1 MSIMTHLA
9 HGGMRMGQ
17 LGRVALTGASID
29 LLQTNPGKHIIHG
42 KFGNGAIDPVNPPVP
57 VLVNAPVEVAHRWPD
72 SMGYA
77 MLVDVEVIPMGTGVL
92 GSPGMNIVTGGS
104 LRRIEVTMFMHAIH
118 GSDSYWNSSAAV
130 QIANMIKQGPMRWE
144 TYVSVVPVVGTPGA
158 VATSWSDWQ
167 GLSANVGRSRSII
180 PRFYNTAYV
189 LELSV
194 STNYVI
200 DDYNPATPIT
210 LRYNSVNANAVPS
223 GIRNFDGVVTITLN
237 SIAST
242 GVPTLHT
249 IDSTNPTW
257 VSAYTAT
264 AGKKGRLIIDYTG
277 SLVTIMGVDLPTN
290 TTMSV

>member
-17 LGRVALTGASID
+17 LGRVALTDASID

-42 KFGNGAIDPVNPPVP
+42 KFGNGAVDPVNPPVP

-92 GSPGMNIVTGGS
+92 GSPDMNIVTGGS

-118 GSDSYWNSSAAV
+118 GSDSYWNSTAAV

-144 TYVSVVPVVGTPGA
+144 TYVVVVPVDGVPGA
-158 VATSWSDWQ
+158 VSTTWSEWQ
-167 GLSANVGRSRSII
+167 SLSANVGRTRSIQ
-180 PRFYNTAYV
+180 PRFYNGSYV

-194 STNYVI
+194 ATNYVI
-200 DDYNPATPIT
+200 NNYDPAIPIT
-210 LRYNSVNANAVPS
+210 LRYNSVNTNAMPT
-223 GIRNFDGVVTITLN
+223 GIRSFDGTVTVTLN

-249 IDSTNPTW
+249 IDNTTPTW
-257 VSAYTAT
+257 VSTYTAT

-277 SLVTIMGVDLPTN
+277 SLVTIMGLDLPSD
-290 TTMSV
+290 TTTSV